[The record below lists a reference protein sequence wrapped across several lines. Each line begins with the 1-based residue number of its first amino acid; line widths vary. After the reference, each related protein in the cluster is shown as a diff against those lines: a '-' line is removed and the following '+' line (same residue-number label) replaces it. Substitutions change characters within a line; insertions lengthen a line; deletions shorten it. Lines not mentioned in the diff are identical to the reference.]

1 MHLAP
6 RLSGFVV
13 LALPFCAHAACTRDD
28 AFNKMMAL
36 NQFGMKLQASLPDP
50 LKQPEVYNAK
60 YPRVTEFGT
69 RLAAVGKT
77 LAAEQYD
84 QACTTYDAL
93 AKDYG
98 VDYAAQKVR
107 PISALEADKPAPG
120 HCDLAEAARRSMW
133 LTETFQKHAE
143 ASSMTRDDWRRFG
156 KQTEP
161 VGLMMQ
167 QDPDKACA
175 LIDTI
180 AAGYGFHRP

>member
-1 MHLAP
+1 MHHAS
-6 RLSGFVV
+6 RLFGFLL
-13 LALPFCAHAACTRDD
+13 LALPFATHAACTRDD

-36 NQFGMKLQASLPDP
+36 GQYDMKLQASLPDP
-50 LKQPEVYNAK
+50 LKQPDVYNEK
-60 YPRVTEFGT
+60 YPRVVAFAT
-69 RLAAVGKT
+69 RLAAVGKI
-77 LAAEQYD
+77 LAAEKYD
-84 QACTTYDAL
+84 QACATYDAL

-107 PISALEADKPAPG
+107 PLSALEADKPAPG

-143 ASSMTRDDWRRFG
+143 ASAMTRDDWQRFG